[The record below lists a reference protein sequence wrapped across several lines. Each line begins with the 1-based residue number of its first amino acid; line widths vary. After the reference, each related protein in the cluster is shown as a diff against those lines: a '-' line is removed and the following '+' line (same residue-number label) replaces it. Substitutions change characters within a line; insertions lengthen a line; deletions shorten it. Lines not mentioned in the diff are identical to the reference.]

1 MKILLDLN
9 QNIQFVKG
17 VGEVRAKQLAKMGIY
32 TLLDLIT
39 YYPREYENRTNIK
52 EIKDFVLGENVLFK
66 ARVVGKIVT
75 RRIRKNLT
83 IHSFYV
89 GDSTGN
95 IKITVFNQNYLRN
108 TIHEGDEYAFYGK
121 VEGNILKYEMNSP
134 EIVDIGKMYS
144 ISGIR
149 PVYPLVK
156 GITNNYVIS
165 LMKKYVND
173 KLQLEEI
180 FSNEFLAKYK
190 LEEINKAVCDI
201 HFPNNFA
208 DIEKARKRH
217 IFEELYLIELALMSI
232 KESNIKLNGIKFE
245 NVDVTEFME
254 QIPFELTNAQKNC
267 LNEILQDMNST
278 RVMNRLVQGDVG
290 SGKTIIAALAM
301 YIAAKNGYQAAMM
314 APTTILATQHYY
326 DLSKIFN
333 KLGIKVDIITG
344 KTTKKGKT
352 EIVERLKNREIDIL
366 FGTHAILEDNVE
378 FNKLGLV
385 VTDEQHRFG
394 VKQRMKLTNKSENV
408 DTLVMT
414 ATPIPRTLALTLY
427 SDLDISI
434 IDELPKGRKPIKT
447 NAVFVNESM
456 EDRINLFISKQLDS
470 GRQAYIVCPLIEETE
485 DSDLTAATELYEKYK
500 NDTFKKYNVGFLHG
514 KMKNKEKDE
523 IMQKFKNKEVDLL
536 VSTTVIE
543 VGVNVPNATI
553 MVIEDAE
560 RFGLAALHQL
570 RGRVGRGEH
579 ESFCVL
585 KTRSK
590 SKTSLS
596 RLKIMESSNN
606 GFVIAEKDLELR
618 GPGDFFGIRQHGLP
632 EFKLANLLKDMDL
645 LKLAIDAAKETLK
658 DDPKLEK
665 EQNKNL
671 KNMLNTKFG
680 EALNNINN

>member
-1 MKILLDLN
+1 MLDLN

>member
-1 MKILLDLN
+1 MLDLN
-9 QNIQFVKG
+9 QDIQFVKG
-17 VGEVRAKQLAKMGIY
+17 VGEVRARLLNKMGINTVY
-32 TLLDLIT
+32 DLIT

-52 EIKDFVLGENVLFK
+52 EIKDFVLGETVLFK
-66 ARVVGKIVT
+66 AVVMSKITT

-108 TIHEGDEYAFYGK
+108 TVHEGNEYAFFGK
-121 VEGNILKYEMNSP
+121 VEGNILRPEMNSP
-134 EIVDIGKMYS
+134 EIVDINKMYS

-149 PVYPLVK
+149 PIYPLVK
-156 GITNNYVIS
+156 GITNNYIIG
-165 LMKKYVND
+165 LMKKYIND
-173 KLQLEEI
+173 KLQLPEI
-180 FSNEFLAKYK
+180 FSDEFLSMYK
-190 LEEINKAVCDI
+190 LEGINKATYGI
-201 HFPNNFA
+201 HFPDSYI
-208 DIEKARKRH
+208 DIETARKRH
-217 IFEELYLIELALMSI
+217 IFEELYLLELALMSI
-232 KESNIKLNGIKFE
+232 KESNIKLNGIKF
-245 NVDVTEFME
+245 NDIDVAEFMKE
-254 QIPFELTNAQKNC
+254 IPFELTNAQKKC
-267 LNEILQDMNST
+267 LDEILKDMNSA

-290 SGKTIIAALAM
+290 SGKTIVAALSM
-301 YIAAKNGYQAAMM
+301 YVAVKNGYQAAMM
-314 APTTILATQHYY
+314 APTTILASQHYD
-326 DLSKIFN
+326 DLSKIFS
-333 KLGIKVDIITG
+333 KLGIKTDIITG
-344 KTTKKGKT
+344 KTTKKGKNQII
-352 EIVERLKNREIDIL
+352 EKLKNGDIDIL

-456 EDRINLFISKQLDS
+456 ESRINLFISKQLDN

-485 DSDLTAATELYEKYK
+485 DSDLTAATELYELYK
-500 NDTFKKYNVGFLHG
+500 NDLFKKYNVGFLHG

-523 IMQKFKNKEVDLL
+523 IMNDFKDKKLDLL
-536 VSTTVIE
+536 ISTTVIE

-553 MVIEDAE
+553 MVIEDAD

-585 KTRSK
+585 KTRTK
-590 SKTSLS
+590 SKTSLD

-645 LKLAIDAAKETLK
+645 LKLAIDAAKGTLEN
-658 DDPKLEK
+658 DPKLEK
-665 EQNKNL
+665 DENINI
-671 KNMLNTKFG
+671 KNMLNSKFG
-680 EALNNINN
+680 DALNSINN

>member
-1 MKILLDLN
+1 MLDLT
-9 QNIQFVKG
+9 QNIQYIKG
-17 VGEVRAKQLAKMGIY
+17 VGQVRAKQLAKMGINNIY
-32 TLLDLIT
+32 DLIT

-52 EIKDFVLGENVLFK
+52 LIKDFVLGENVLFK
-66 ARVVGKIVT
+66 ATVMGKITT

-89 GDSTGN
+89 GDETGT

-108 TIHEGDEYAFYGK
+108 TIHEGDEYVFYGK
-121 VEGNILKYEMNSP
+121 VEGNILRPEISSP
-134 EIVDIGKMYS
+134 EIASADKIYN

-149 PVYPLVK
+149 PIYPLAK
-156 GITNNYVIS
+156 GITNNYMIS
-165 LMKKYVND
+165 IIKKFVNDNLNLKEIFTNDFLKKY
-173 KLQLEEI
+173 
-180 FSNEFLAKYK
+180 S
-190 LEEINKAVCDI
+190 LEEINDATRNI
-201 HFPNNFA
+201 HFPNSYE

-217 IFEELYLIELALMSI
+217 IFEELYLLEVALMAI
-232 KESNIKLNGIKFE
+232 KEKNINLNGIKF
-245 NVDVTEFME
+245 NDIDVEPFM
-254 QIPFELTNAQKNC
+254 QNIPFTLTNAQKSC
-267 LNEILQDMNST
+267 LKEILNDMNSPK
-278 RVMNRLVQGDVG
+278 VMNRLIQGDVG

-301 YIAAKNGYQAAMM
+301 YVAVKNGYQAAMM
-314 APTTILATQHYY
+314 APTTILATQHYE
-326 DLSKIFN
+326 DLSKIFEN
-333 KLGIKVDIITG
+333 LNIKTDIITG

-352 EIVERLKNREIDIL
+352 EIIQNLKSGNIDIL

-394 VKQRMKLTNKSENV
+394 VKQRMKLTNKSENI

-447 NAVFVNESM
+447 NAVFVNEDM
-456 EDRINLFISKQLDS
+456 EDRINTFISKHLDS
-470 GRQAYIVCPLIEETE
+470 GRQAYIVCPLIEESE
-485 DSDLTAATELYEKYK
+485 ESDLTAATDLYEKYK
-500 NDTFKKYNVGFLHG
+500 KDVFKKYNVGFLHG

-523 IMQKFKNKEVDLL
+523 IMTDFKNKNIDLL
-536 VSTTVIE
+536 ISTTVIE

-553 MVIEDAE
+553 MVIEDAD

-570 RGRVGRGEH
+570 RGRVGRGQY
-579 ESFCVL
+579 ESFCIL

-590 SKTSLS
+590 SKNSLS

-632 EFKLANLLKDMDL
+632 EFKLANLLKDINV
-645 LKLAIDAAKETLK
+645 LKLATDAAKETLEK
-658 DDPKLEK
+658 DPKLSQIENARLK
-665 EQNKNL
+665 ETL
-671 KNMLNTKFG
+671 DTKFG
-680 EALNNINN
+680 EALNSINN

>member
-1 MKILLDLN
+1 MLDLN

-217 IFEELYLIELALMSI
+217 IFEELYLLELALMSI

>member
-1 MKILLDLN
+1 MLDLN

-17 VGEVRAKQLAKMGIY
+17 VGEVRARLLNKMGINTVY
-32 TLLDLIT
+32 DLIT

-52 EIKDFVLGENVLFK
+52 EIKDFVLGETVLFK
-66 ARVVGKIVT
+66 ATVMGKITT

-89 GDSTGN
+89 GDGTGN

-108 TIHEGDEYAFYGK
+108 TIHEGNEYAFYGK
-121 VEGNILKYEMNSP
+121 VEGNILRPEMNSP
-134 EIVDIGKMYS
+134 EIVDINKMYS

-149 PVYPLVK
+149 PIYPLVK
-156 GITNNYVIS
+156 GITNNYIIG

-173 KLQLEEI
+173 KLKLQEI
-180 FSNEFLAKYK
+180 FSNDFLSKYK
-190 LEEINKAVCDI
+190 LEEINKAVCGI
-201 HFPNNFA
+201 HFPDSYI
-208 DIEKARKRH
+208 DIDTARRRH
-217 IFEELYLIELALMSI
+217 IFEELYFLELALMSI
-232 KESNIKLNGIKFE
+232 KESNIKLNGIQFSD
-245 NVDVTEFME
+245 VDVSEFMKE
-254 QIPFELTNAQKNC
+254 IPFELTNAQKNC
-267 LNEILQDMNST
+267 LDEILKDMNSA

-301 YIAAKNGYQAAMM
+301 YVAVKNGYQAAMM
-314 APTTILATQHYY
+314 APTTILASQHYD
-326 DLSKIFN
+326 DLKKIFD
-333 KLGIKVDIITG
+333 KLNIKVDIITG
-344 KTTKKGKT
+344 KTTKKGRNQIIEK
-352 EIVERLKNREIDIL
+352 LKNGDIDIL

-447 NAVFVNESM
+447 NAVFVNENM
-456 EDRINLFISKQLDS
+456 ENRINLFISKQLDS

-485 DSDLTAATELYEKYK
+485 DSDLTAATELYEIYK
-500 NDTFKKYNVGFLHG
+500 NDVFKKYNVGFLHG
-514 KMKNKEKDE
+514 KMKNKEKDQ
-523 IMQKFKNKEVDLL
+523 IMNDFKDKKLDLL
-536 VSTTVIE
+536 ISTTVIE

-553 MVIEDAE
+553 MVIEDAD

-585 KTRSK
+585 KTRTK
-590 SKTSLS
+590 SKTSLD

-645 LKLAIDAAKETLK
+645 LKLAIDAAKETLHE
-658 DDPKLEK
+658 DPKLQKNENIYTK
-665 EQNKNL
+665 EL
-671 KNMLNTKFG
+671 LETKFG
-680 EALNNINN
+680 DTLNSINN

>member
-1 MKILLDLN
+1 MLDLN
-9 QNIQFVKG
+9 QNIQFIKG
-17 VGEVRAKQLAKMGIY
+17 VGEVRAKQLSKMGIN
-32 TLLDLIT
+32 TVFDLIT
-39 YYPREYENRTNIK
+39 YYPREYENRTNVK
-52 EIKDFVLGENVLFK
+52 EIKDFTLGENVLFR
-66 ARVVGKIVT
+66 ATVMGKITT
-75 RRIRKNLT
+75 RRIRRNLT

-89 GDSTGN
+89 GDKTGT

-108 TIHEGDEYAFYGK
+108 TIHEGEEYAFYGK
-121 VEGNILKYEMNSP
+121 IEGNILRFEMNSP
-134 EIVDIGKMYS
+134 EIVTIDKMYS
-144 ISGIR
+144 MSGIR
-149 PVYPLVK
+149 PIYPLVK

-165 LMKKYVND
+165 LMKKFVND
-173 KLQLEEI
+173 KLKLDEI
-180 FSNEFLAKYK
+180 FSNKFLNKYS
-190 LEEINKAVCDI
+190 LENINKAVYDV
-201 HFPNNFA
+201 HFPNSYV
-208 DIEKARKRH
+208 DVDKARRRH
-217 IFEELYLIELALMSI
+217 IFEELYLLELALMSI
-232 KESNIKLNGIKFE
+232 KESNIKLNGIRFD
-245 NVDVTEFME
+245 DVNIEPFMKE
-254 QIPFELTNAQKNC
+254 IPFELTNAQTNC
-267 LNEILQDMNST
+267 LKEILKDMNSS

-290 SGKTIIAALAM
+290 SGKTIIAAIAM
-301 YIAAKNGYQAAMM
+301 YIAVKNGYQAAMM
-314 APTTILATQHYY
+314 APTTILASQHYD
-326 DLSKIFN
+326 DLNRIFSKLDIR
-333 KLGIKVDIITG
+333 VDIITG
-344 KTTKKGKT
+344 KTTKKGKN
-352 EIVERLKNREIDIL
+352 EIIQRLKEGKIDIL

-447 NAVFVNESM
+447 NAVFANENM
-456 EDRINLFISKQLDS
+456 EERINIFISKQLDS

-500 NDTFKKYNVGFLHG
+500 SDVFKRYNVGFLHG

-523 IMQKFKNKEVDLL
+523 IMNDFKDKKIDLL
-536 VSTTVIE
+536 ISTTVIE

-553 MVIEDAE
+553 MVIEDAD

-645 LKLAIDAAKETLK
+645 LKLAIDASRETLS
-658 DDPKLEK
+658 DDPNLEK
-665 EQNKNL
+665 NENINL
-671 KNMLNTKFG
+671 RNMLNTKFG
-680 EALNNINN
+680 EALNNVNN